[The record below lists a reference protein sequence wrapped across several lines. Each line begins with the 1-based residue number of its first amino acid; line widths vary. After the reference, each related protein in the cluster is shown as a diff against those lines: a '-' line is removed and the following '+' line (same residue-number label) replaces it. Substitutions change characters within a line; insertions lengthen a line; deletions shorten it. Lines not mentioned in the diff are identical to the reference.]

1 MALVVG
7 LQRGGPDVIAA
18 PPDLHVVRAKS
29 LCRLPFVQALQ
40 RAVVPLV
47 EPPAATDRYPGPA
60 HLGQREVSGL
70 DGAHQDRCVDDGW
83 RKAGSLHQPSCIF
96 SLGDPKLAQW
106 HVVPACEEVCEVPR
120 ALPMPEQD
128 ESSDLPSDGRKPP
141 PSPPR
146 SWRIPPR

>member
-18 PPDLHVVRAKS
+18 PPDLHLVLAKS

-70 DGAHQDRCVDDGW
+70 DGADQDRCVDDGW
-83 RKAGSLHQPSCIF
+83 RKAGSLHQPACIF
-96 SLGDPKLAQW
+96 SLGEPKLAHS
-106 HVVPACEEVCEVPR
+106 HVGPPCAGASDVPR
-120 ALPMPEQD
+120 APT
-128 ESSDLPSDGRKPP
+128 
-141 PSPPR
+141 
-146 SWRIPPR
+146 IPDPAE